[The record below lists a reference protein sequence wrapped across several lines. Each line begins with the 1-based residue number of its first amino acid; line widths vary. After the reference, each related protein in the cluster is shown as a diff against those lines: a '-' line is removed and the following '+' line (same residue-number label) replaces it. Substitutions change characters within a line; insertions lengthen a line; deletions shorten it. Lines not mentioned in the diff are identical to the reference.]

1 MDSNRDQTKQ
11 AEQDKNRAVQ
21 MHDSFRE
28 ELLKRQL
35 SNSENYDKAI
45 LTLSS
50 SGLAI
55 SISFINFIKDISR
68 ADFIFLMSLSWAF
81 FTLAIILSLIAYYV
95 GNKAIDKQL
104 DIAEDYYLNGNNE
117 AITQKNRFTTYNEWL
132 NVSCGVLFI
141 LGIFC
146 VAIFVVINVHK
157 GGAFMSERKP
167 TVLECINLD
176 SASIPRM
183 QRVNAGEIA
192 ISSAS
197 IPRMQAAPATSTT
210 SSTSTSTSTST
221 TSSASQQVSSSGNS
235 SASGS

>member
-1 MDSNRDQTKQ
+1 MDSNRDQRKRTEEDQ
-11 AEQDKNRAVQ
+11 NRALQ
-21 MHDSFRE
+21 MHDSFRG

-117 AITQKNRFTTYNEWL
+117 AFTQKNRFTTYNEWL
-132 NVSCGVLFI
+132 NVSCGFLFI

-157 GGAFMSERKP
+157 GDAFMSNKDSKSVSG
-167 TVLECINLD
+167 TALD
-176 SASIPRM
+176 SANIPTM
-183 QRVNAGEIA
+183 QRVNVGELA
-192 ISSAS
+192 VNSAN

-210 SSTSTSTSTST
+210 P
-221 TSSASQQVSSSGNS
+221 TSSASQQASSSGTS
-235 SASGS
+235 SSSGG